1 MQPSGSVVPN
11 RDSDSASDIVSVII
25 ALARSA
31 RARDQKSGGS
41 PLVNRRRTNVGGAVD
56 RRCKSLIPLP
66 DQAFWVL
73 GKGMQIAGSKSR
85 PGARVGLFESSIGE
99 GAIREHS

>member
-1 MQPSGSVVPN
+1 
-11 RDSDSASDIVSVII
+11 
-25 ALARSA
+25 
-31 RARDQKSGGS
+31 
-41 PLVNRRRTNVGGAVD
+41 VD